1 MPAFERYIIKIE
13 MRLILSLFILLFPW
27 RVRRLLLNWIF
38 RYNIHPSAH
47 VGYTVL
53 LSNNVEM
60 GPNSCIGHFNVVKG
74 LDALKMDAYAR
85 IGNLNW
91 ITGFPTNCNTH
102 FSLQIDRKP
111 FLQIGEHSAIT
122 NRHLIDCTDAV
133 TIGKFTTVAG
143 FRSVILTHSINLN
156 ENYQAA
162 HPIRV
167 GDYCFLGTCCTLLGG
182 SSLPNYSVL
191 GANSLLN
198 KEYEEQYCLY
208 GGVPAKIVQQLDQS
222 MKYFNRTIGFV
233 E

>member
-1 MPAFERYIIKIE
+1 MLAFERNVIKIK
-13 MRLILSLFILLFPW
+13 MRVILSFFILLFPW

-38 RYNIHPSAH
+38 RYTIHPSAR
-47 VGYTVL
+47 VGYTIL
-53 LSNNVEM
+53 LSKHVEM
-60 GPNSCIGHFNVVKG
+60 GPNSRIGHFNVVKG
-74 LDALKMDAYAR
+74 LDALKMDAYAL

-91 ITGFPTNCNTH
+91 ITGFPTNRNIH
-102 FSLQIDRKP
+102 FSLQIDRNP
-111 FLQIGEHSAIT
+111 LLHIGEHSALT

-156 ENYQAA
+156 ENHQAA
-162 HPIRV
+162 HPIKV

-182 SSLPNYSVL
+182 SSLPDFSVL

-198 KEYEEQYCLY
+198 KEHEERYCIY
-208 GGVPAKIVQQLDQS
+208 GGVPAKIVKKLDPS
-222 MKYFNRTIGFV
+222 AKYFNRMIGFV